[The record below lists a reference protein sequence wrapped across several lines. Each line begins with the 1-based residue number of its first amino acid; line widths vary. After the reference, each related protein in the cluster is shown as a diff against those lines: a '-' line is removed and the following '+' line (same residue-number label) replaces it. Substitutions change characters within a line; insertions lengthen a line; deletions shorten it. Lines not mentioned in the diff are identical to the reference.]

1 MGASASPGR
10 GRRGRRSVAEIN
22 VVPYIDVML
31 VLLIIFMVTA
41 PMLQQGIEVETPK
54 AASETMA
61 SKKEP
66 PVVVSVDRD
75 GALYLNIADN
85 PNAALMPEQVQA
97 RVTAYHQL
105 KPDVPV
111 LVKGD
116 ANVPYQ
122 KVIEAMALVKGAGI
136 DKVGL
141 VTQSPVKSK

>member
-1 MGASASPGR
+1 V
-10 GRRGRRSVAEIN
+10 VAEIN

-54 AASETMA
+54 ATSETVA
-61 SKKEP
+61 SDKEP

-75 GALYLNIADN
+75 GAIYLNIADN
-85 PNAALMPEQVQA
+85 PNAALAPEQIQA
-97 RVTAYHQL
+97 RIAAWRRL
-105 KPDVPV
+105 KPEVQV

-122 KVIEAMALVKGAGI
+122 KVIEVMALVKGAGI
-136 DKVGL
+136 EKVGL
-141 VTQSPVKSK
+141 VTESPAKGR